1 MVRSWKRQKQNKGK
15 RTKELRIIAEG
26 SGTILNMSTFKLK
39 GSQKKKRKR
48 KGLRKFL
55 QRLAYIPGLGRSP
68 GERKGYPLQY
78 SGLELD
84 TTELLSFSLQSKTSP
99 NMRKEI
105 VNQVQET
112 QRALYRTNLR
122 RNMSRHILIKL
133 KKFKYKENIL
143 KVARVNQ

>member
-1 MVRSWKRQKQNKGK
+1 M
-15 RTKELRIIAEG
+15 RIPDEWDIWDN
-26 SGTILNMSTFKLK
+26 IKSTNI
-39 GSQKKKRKR
+39 Q
-48 KGLRKFL
+48 
-55 QRLAYIPGLGRSP
+55 
-68 GERKGYPLQY
+68 
-78 SGLELD
+78 
-84 TTELLSFSLQSKTSP
+84 TTETPEQEEKDKVSEKVFKGILMESLHDMW
-99 NMRKEI
+99 NEI